1 MNLIVAV
8 AKDYAIGKDN
18 KLLFSLP
25 SDMKYFKEK
34 TLNKVVVMGEKTY
47 LSLPKRPL
55 INRINIV
62 LSDNKNFAP
71 EGVIVVNN
79 LDELFS
85 QLKKYNDDDIFVC
98 GGASVYNL
106 LMEYCHLA
114 YVTIVD
120 KIVPADTYII
130 DPIKK
135 GFVLRETSQTFEE
148 NGLKFTFN
156 IFENKKS
163 KEY

>member
-71 EGVIVVNN
+71 EGAIVVDN

-135 GFVLRETSQTFEE
+135 GFALRETSQTFEE

>member
-55 INRINIV
+55 VNRINIV

-71 EGVIVVNN
+71 EGAIVVNN

-120 KIVPADTYII
+120 KIVPADAYII
-130 DPIKK
+130 APIKK
-135 GFVLRETSQTFEE
+135 GFVLKESSQTFEE

-156 IFENKKS
+156 VFENKKP

>member
-71 EGVIVVNN
+71 EGAIVVNN

-130 DPIKK
+130 DTIKK

-156 IFENKKS
+156 IFENKKP
-163 KEY
+163 KGY